1 MKKMLFEV
9 NGLTGDESAQDVTR
23 ALNDLSGVELADVF
37 LRAQKAYAFAG
48 DKLSQEMVVDAVQK
62 CGYGATLI
70 REVYVN

>member
-9 NGLTGDESAQDVTR
+9 NGLTGDESAQVLTQ

-48 DKLSQEMVVDAVQK
+48 DKLSQESVVEAAQK
-62 CGYGATLI
+62 CGYGASLI
-70 REVYVN
+70 REVYVS